1 MKNKKTRKRFRALV
15 KSHLGDISRALLEGD
30 KRTAFLEFLKQS
42 DERKGIYALYNS
54 KGKIYYAGKASDLAK
69 RLNDHLKD
77 KHSNDW
83 DKMTLF
89 FLAKS
94 ANIAE
99 LEGLLVAGAHPEG
112 NMQKP
117 KIGKDM
123 RQSLRT
129 FLKKDAMRQ
138 IDSMVLPNKP
148 LKDKLSNRIT
158 PKQLKKIGQIKI
170 ADILGITQG
179 RVSQIIN
186 LDKKGYKILIK
197 YIWEG
202 GHRDKILQL
211 ISKFR
216 TTK

>member
-1 MKNKKTRKRFRALV
+1 MKNKKPKKRFHTMV
-15 KSHLGDISRALLEGD
+15 KSHLGDISRALLEGE
-30 KRTAFLEFLKQS
+30 KRIAFLEFLKQGN
-42 DERKGIYALYNS
+42 ERKGIYALYDS

-77 KHSNDW
+77 KHADDW

-94 ANIAE
+94 ANISE
-99 LEGLLVAGAHPEG
+99 LEGLLVAGAHPKG

-123 RQSLRT
+123 RQSLRK
-129 FLKKDAMRQ
+129 FLKADAMRQ
-138 IDSMVLPNKP
+138 IDSMVLPNK
-148 LKDKLSNRIT
+148 LLSDKLSNRMT
-158 PKQLKKIGQIKI
+158 PKQLKKIPQGEI
-170 ADILGITQG
+170 AAILGITQG

-186 LDKKGYKILIK
+186 HDKKGYKTLLT
-197 YIWEG
+197 YIREG

-211 ISKFR
+211 ISKLK
-216 TTK
+216 TK